1 MIKQPPYLTI
11 GDKIAIVCPAK
22 KLKAP
27 IDKAIALLESWGL
40 EVVTGETVHAS
51 YNQFAGNDELR
62 TADLQFYLDDP
73 SIKAVIAGRGGYGTI
88 RLIDNIDFTLFSE
101 SPKWLVGFSDITI
114 LLSHT
119 LAALN
124 TQSIHGQMPSTFN
137 DASPES
143 LETLRKALFGEEL
156 SYTYTSNSDLNRSGE
171 SEGIVIG
178 GNLSLLVAIEGSV
191 SAMDYSDKI
200 LFLED
205 VGEYE
210 YSIDRMMRQLQ
221 RSGKLS
227 KLKGLVVGAFN
238 EIKRED
244 IPFGQTPEQIIWELV
259 KEYDYPVCF
268 DFPSGHIDDNRA
280 LIIGRKASL
289 KIEDHQTTLLYI

>member
-1 MIKQPPYLTI
+1 MIKQPPYLTK

-124 TQSIHGQMPSTFN
+124 TQSIHGQMPGTFN

-156 SYTYTSNSDLNRSGE
+156 VYTYINDSNRNRSGE

-178 GNLSLLVAIEGSV
+178 GNLSLLLALEGSV
-191 SAMDYSDKI
+191 SAIDYSDKI

-221 RSGKLS
+221 RNGKLS

-238 EIKRED
+238 EIKTED
-244 IPFGQTPEQIIWELV
+244 IPFGQTTEEIIWELV

-268 DFPSGHIDDNRA
+268 DFPSGHIEDNRA